1 MSDAGIP
8 DPPGRKEVV
17 ERMTEAR
24 PYKATFREK
33 HTGLIKTERIMA
45 INFQDALK
53 QAREFDAKLQS
64 LLEDW

>member
-17 ERMTEAR
+17 EKMTEMK

-33 HTGLIKTERIMA
+33 RTGLIKTERIMA

-53 QAREFDAKLQS
+53 QARELDAKLQS
-64 LLEDW
+64 LLEDF

>member
-17 ERMTEAR
+17 ERMTETR
-24 PYKATFREK
+24 PYKATFRDK
-33 HTGLIKTERIMA
+33 HTGLTRTERIMA

-53 QAREFDAKLQS
+53 QAREFDGKLQS